1 MSAFEFDQQAVSGRD
16 LRVIT
21 TARLFCEALE
31 PAHAD
36 ELAPLMND
44 PRVARTL
51 SPNGLP
57 PAPGGSPQD
66 LAVKQ
71 AGWQRNGF
79 GLWLLRDRRTGEM
92 VGRGGLQHTSA
103 TGEQEV
109 EIGWTIVPERWR
121 QGLATELALACVEIA
136 FEDLGLA
143 SVIAYTRPD
152 NIASRRVM
160 DKAGLVY
167 EREFTDRHGLTEV
180 LYRRFAVD
188 GGSVEARC

>member
-1 MSAFEFDQQAVSGRD
+1 MSVRD
-16 LRVIT
+16 LRAIT
-21 TARLFCEALE
+21 TARLLCEALE
-31 PAHAD
+31 PAHAG
-36 ELAPLMND
+36 ELARLMND

-57 PAPGGSPQD
+57 PAPGGTPAD

-71 AGWQRNGF
+71 AEWELNGF
-79 GLWLLRDRRTGEM
+79 GLWLLRDRSTGEM

-103 TGEQEV
+103 TGVQEV
-109 EIGWTIVPERWR
+109 EIGWSIVPERWG

-136 FEDLGLA
+136 FDDLGLA

-160 DKAGLVY
+160 DKAGLLY
-167 EREFTDRHGLTEV
+167 EREFTDPHGLTEI
-180 LYRRFAVD
+180 LFRRSAVD
-188 GGSVEARC
+188 DGSVEARC